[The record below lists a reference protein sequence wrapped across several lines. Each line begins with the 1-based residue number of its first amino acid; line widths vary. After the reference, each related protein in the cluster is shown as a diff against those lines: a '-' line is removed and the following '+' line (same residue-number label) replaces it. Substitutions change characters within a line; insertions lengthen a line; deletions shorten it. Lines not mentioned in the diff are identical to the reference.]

1 MPSNDIKKIL
11 QEWMVDMRD
20 RWKLLIAIILGTVAG
35 TVAGTFLGFDAQD
48 KQPEYT
54 IVEDNAVETII
65 SVDKG
70 DEITLL
76 SINRFEDGGGLWEV
90 TYDGKSEPKTRRVE

>member
-1 MPSNDIKKIL
+1 
-11 QEWMVDMRD
+11 MRD
-20 RWKLLIAIILGTVAG
+20 RWKDFIM
-35 TVAGTFLGFDAQD
+35 FLFGVMIGLWAAFVFLD
-48 KQPEYT
+48 KEQPEYA

-90 TYDGKSEPKTRRVE
+90 TYDGKGEPKARRVE

>member
-35 TVAGTFLGFDAQD
+35 MFLGFDAQD

-65 SVDKG
+65 SIRRG
-70 DEITLL
+70 DDLTLL
-76 SINRFEDGGGLWEV
+76 NINRFEDGGGLWEV
-90 TYDGKSEPKTRRVE
+90 TYDGKSEPVTRRVE

>member
-1 MPSNDIKKIL
+1 MKGKKEWLLEIL
-11 QEWMVDMRD
+11 IIAMV
-20 RWKLLIAIILGTVAG
+20 LFIGTVLVVL
-35 TVAGTFLGFDAQD
+35 VAESFRPDD
-48 KQPEYT
+48 EPEYA